1 MPLIST
7 NPIIVDGIEYP
18 YYLVNLTIAPYDAP
32 KGASVALRFTPYRM
46 QGEQIVMQPEYSKV
60 MAELDILQVAD
71 IDPAVEKAVEGIMS
85 TLQTFIDDKG
95 F

>member
-7 NPIIVDGIEYP
+7 NPLIIDGIEYP
-18 YYLVNLTIAPYDAP
+18 YYLVNLTIAPYEEP
-32 KGASVALRFTPYRM
+32 KGASVELRFTPYRM
-46 QGEQIVMQPEYSKV
+46 QGEQIVMQPEYSNV

-85 TLQTFIDDKG
+85 TLQQFIDDKG

>member
-1 MPLIST
+1 
-7 NPIIVDGIEYP
+7 
-18 YYLVNLTIAPYDAP
+18 LTIAPYDAP

-71 IDPAVEKAVEGIMS
+71 IDPAVEKAVEGILS
-85 TLQTFIDDKG
+85 TLQQFIDDKG

>member
-7 NPIIVDGIEYP
+7 NPLIVDGIEYP
-18 YYLVNLTIAPYDAP
+18 YYLCNLTIAPYDAP

-46 QGEQIVMQPEYSKV
+46 QGDQIVMQPDCSKI
-60 MAELDILQVAD
+60 MAELDIFEVAG
-71 IDPAVEKAVEGIMS
+71 IDPAVEKAVVGIMA
-85 TLQTFIDDKG
+85 TLHQFIDDKG

>member
-1 MPLIST
+1 
-7 NPIIVDGIEYP
+7 
-18 YYLVNLTIAPYDAP
+18 
-32 KGASVALRFTPYRM
+32 M
-46 QGEQIVMQPEYSKV
+46 QGEQIVMQPDYSKV

-71 IDPAVEKAVEGIMS
+71 IDSAVEKAVEGILS

>member
-7 NPIIVDGIEYP
+7 NPLIVDGIEYP
-18 YYLVNLTIAPYDAP
+18 YYLCNLTIAPYDAP

-46 QGEQIVMQPEYSKV
+46 QGEQIVMQPDYSKV
-60 MAELDILQVAD
+60 MAELDIFEVAD
-71 IDPAVEKAVEGIMS
+71 IDPAVEKAVVGIMA
-85 TLQTFIDDKG
+85 TLQQFIDDKG